1 MFWIAGFTGKAAHQP
16 LMVDFGRYAMGN
28 NKEPQTVSIEGKEYR
43 LDNFT
48 QEQKMLLDHCV
59 DLDRKIASC
68 QFQFDQ
74 LRVGKDAFLKMLQ
87 QSLEEQPQ

>member
-1 MFWIAGFTGKAAHQP
+1 
-16 LMVDFGRYAMGN
+16 MGN
-28 NKEPQTVSIEGKEYR
+28 TKEPQTVSIDGKEYQ

-48 QEQKMLLDHCV
+48 QEQKIMLEHCM

-74 LRVGKDAFLKMLQ
+74 LRVGKDAFLAMLKK
-87 QSLEEQPQ
+87 SLEASEEPAGLTD

>member
-1 MFWIAGFTGKAAHQP
+1 MFGIAGFTGKAAHQP

>member
-1 MFWIAGFTGKAAHQP
+1 
-16 LMVDFGRYAMGN
+16 MGN
-28 NKEPQTVSIEGKEYR
+28 TKEPQTVSIEGKEYN
-43 LDNFT
+43 LDDFT
-48 QEQKMLLDHCV
+48 QEQRVMLEHCM

-87 QSLEEQPQ
+87 QSLESTVKAED

>member
-1 MFWIAGFTGKAAHQP
+1 
-16 LMVDFGRYAMGN
+16 MGN
-28 NKEPQTVSIEGKEYR
+28 NKVPQTVSIEGKEYK
-43 LDNFT
+43 LDDFT
-48 QEQKMLLDHCV
+48 QEQRVMLEHCM

-87 QSLEEQPQ
+87 QSLDASGEPAGLTD

>member
-1 MFWIAGFTGKAAHQP
+1 
-16 LMVDFGRYAMGN
+16 MGN
-28 NKEPQTVSIEGKEYR
+28 NKEPQTVSIDGKEYQ

-48 QEQKMLLDHCV
+48 QEQKIMLEHCM

-74 LRVGKDAFLKMLQ
+74 LRVGKDAFLAMLKK
-87 QSLEEQPQ
+87 SLEASEEPAGLTD

>member
-1 MFWIAGFTGKAAHQP
+1 MFEIAGFTGKAAHQP

>member
-1 MFWIAGFTGKAAHQP
+1 
-16 LMVDFGRYAMGN
+16 MGN
-28 NKEPQTVSIEGKEYR
+28 NKEPQTVSIDGKEYQ

-48 QEQKMLLDHCV
+48 QEQKIMLEHCM

-74 LRVGKDAFLKMLQ
+74 LRVGKDAFLAMLKK
-87 QSLEEQPQ
+87 SLDATEEPAGLTD